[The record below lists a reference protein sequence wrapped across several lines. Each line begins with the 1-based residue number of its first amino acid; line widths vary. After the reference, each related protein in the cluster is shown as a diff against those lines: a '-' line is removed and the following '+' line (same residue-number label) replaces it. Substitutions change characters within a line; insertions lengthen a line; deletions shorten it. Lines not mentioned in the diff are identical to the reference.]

1 MGEKKTELRV
11 EETGQRHVGKG
22 RALVD
27 PAVIGERGWETGQI
41 LEVVGEKKTYA
52 KLWPGPPGD
61 DGTGVVRIDGMTR
74 RNAGAGIGERVRV
87 SPVEVA
93 AAKKVTVSTTQK
105 VVEETVREYMES
117 AYHNHVLTQ
126 GDVLSARTTVGG
138 QIQFVIKATRPS
150 GPVLVTDETEFELG
164 EIVQSVDAA
173 ARPTVTYDD
182 LGGMREAV
190 LRMREMVELPLRHPE
205 LFERVGIEAPKGVL
219 LHGPPGT
226 GKTLLARAVAG
237 ETNSNFVHLSGPEIM
252 ARHYGESEERL
263 RKVFKDA
270 QDSAPSVIFI
280 DELDSIAPKR
290 DEAAGELERRI
301 VSQLLTLMDG
311 IAPRGRVVVIAAT
324 NRPDSIDPAL
334 RRPGRFDREIEIG
347 VPDAAGRLEILN
359 IHTRGMPLEDRGCLE
374 GIAAAAHGFTGA
386 DLGAL
391 AREAAMGALRRILP
405 EIDPGEGRI
414 PADALQKVSVGRAD
428 LEAALREAS
437 PSALR
442 EVLVQVPDTSW
453 EDVGG
458 NERAEAELREAIE
471 WPVKHR
477 EAFEASGAAAPRGIL
492 LHGPPGTGKTLT
504 AKAVASTSGLN
515 FIGIKGPEL
524 LSKWVGESEKG
535 VREIFRKAR
544 QAAPCVV
551 LFDEIDAIAPVRG
564 SDAGSRVTD
573 SVVSQLLTEID
584 GLAGLHGVL
593 VMGATN
599 RPDMV
604 DAALLRPGR
613 FDRIVEVPLPDAAA
627 RAQILEI
634 HTRNKPL
641 EEGIDLAGLA
651 AGAEGMSGAEL
662 AEAANAAALKALKR
676 QLKDAPDRPKGVKVT
691 RDDLARAIEEASERT
706 GGRAKG
712 GGRGGDA
719 TSGTA

>member
-1 MGEKKTELRV
+1 MEGKKTELRV
-11 EETGQRHVGKG
+11 EETGQRHVGEG
-22 RALVD
+22 RAIVD
-27 PAVIGERGWETGQI
+27 PAVIAERGWETGQI
-41 LEVVGEKKTYA
+41 LEVVGGKKTYA
-52 KLWPGPPGD
+52 KLWPGAPGD
-61 DGTGVVRIDGMTR
+61 HGAGTIRIDGMTR
-74 RNAGAGIGERVRV
+74 RNAGAGIGERVSV
-87 SPVEVA
+87 TPVEVDDA
-93 AAKKVTVSTTQK
+93 QKVTVSTTQK
-105 VVEETVREYMES
+105 VVEETVREYM
-117 AYHNHVLTQ
+117 AGNYLNHVLTQ
-126 GDVLSARTTVGG
+126 GDVITARTTVGG

-150 GPVLVTDETEFELG
+150 GPVRVTDGTEFALG

-173 ARPTVTYDD
+173 ARPAVTYDD
-182 LGGMREAV
+182 LGGMREEV

-205 LFERVGIEAPKGVL
+205 LFERVGVEAPKGVL

-252 ARHYGESEERL
+252 AKHYGESEERL
-263 RKVFKDA
+263 RDVFKEA

-290 DEAAGELERRI
+290 DDAGGELERRI

-311 IAPRGRVVVIAAT
+311 ITPRGRVVVIAAT

-359 IHTRGMPLEDRGCLE
+359 IHTRGMPLEDRACLE
-374 GIAAAAHGFTGA
+374 RVASAAHGFTGA

-391 AREAAMGALRRILP
+391 AREAAMGALRRVLP

-414 PADALQKVSVGRAD
+414 PAEALQKVSVGRAD

-442 EVLVQVPDTSW
+442 EVLVQVPDTPW

-458 NERAEAELREAIE
+458 NGRAKAELREAIE

-524 LSKWVGESEKG
+524 LSKWVGESERG

-599 RPDMV
+599 RPDMI

-613 FDRIVEVPLPDAAA
+613 FDRIIEVPLPDAAA
-627 RAQILEI
+627 RRQILEI

-641 EEGIDLAGLA
+641 EGGIDLAGLA
-651 AGAEGMSGAEL
+651 EAADGLSGAEI
-662 AEAANAAALKALKR
+662 AEAANAAALEALRR
-676 QLKDAPDRPKGVKVT
+676 QLAKEPERPKGVRVT
-691 RDDLARAIEEASERT
+691 RDDLAKAIKSATERT
-706 GGRAKG
+706 GRRAG
-712 GGRGGDA
+712 GSGALGDKA
-719 TSGTA
+719 E